1 MNFLPVIL
9 GTDVNAYGIARSV
22 HMAYGVKSL
31 CVGQGKLLMTNHS
44 KILKIQV
51 VEGLTAPENFADAL
65 IAVADEQLK
74 HYDKLILFAASDGY
88 AELVINNQE
97 RLKDYYALPFVQQDL
112 LQELILKENFYDL
125 AEEIGLD
132 HPATVKVNGTNYQKV
147 SCPFGFPMAV
157 KPSNSVK
164 YAEVDFEGKKKA
176 YIVKDEAELKE
187 VLAAVYSSDYQ
198 ETMLIQDFIPGPDS
212 NMRVLNAYVGKD
224 GKVQLMCLGHPYLE
238 DVTPILVGNYVAI
251 KSTANMEIYQKYQDF
266 LEKIGYHG
274 FANFDMKYDP
284 RDGKFKIFE
293 INLRPGRSSFYTTLA
308 GCNLM
313 QAAIEDLIFEKDV
326 PQTVYGDKEYLW
338 LGVPES
344 VVTTY
349 TEDPKLQAEAE
360 KLINEGNYGFTLIY
374 DEDKSLLRNQAVKK
388 YYAGYPERYQK
399 WFEKKGDA

>member
-1 MNFLPVIL
+1 MKFLPVIL

-51 VEGLTAPENFADAL
+51 VEDLTNPAVFAQAL
-65 IAVADEQLK
+65 IEVAQEQLK
-74 HYDKLILFAASDGY
+74 EYDKLILFAASDGY
-88 AELVINNQE
+88 AELVINHQDQ
-97 RLKDYYALPFVQQDL
+97 LKAYYQLPFVQQDL
-112 LQELILKENFYDL
+112 LQQLILKENFYDL
-125 AEEIGLD
+125 CEEVGLD
-132 HPATVKVNGTNYQKV
+132 HPATVKVNGGNYQQV
-147 SCPFGFPMAV
+147 SCPFGYPMAV

-164 YAEVDFEGKKKA
+164 YAEVDFPGKKKA
-176 YIVKDEAELKE
+176 YIVKDEQELTE
-187 VLAAVYSSDYQ
+187 VLAAVYGSDYQ
-198 ETMLIQDFIPGPDS
+198 ETMLIQDFIPGADS
-212 NMRVLNAYVGKD
+212 NMRVLNAYVGAN

-251 KSTANMEIYQKYQDF
+251 KAGGDMEIYQKYQAF
-266 LEKIGYHG
+266 LEKINYHG

-284 RDGKFKIFE
+284 REEKFKIFE

-308 GCNLM
+308 GSNLM
-313 QAAIEDLIFEKDV
+313 EAAIEDLIFNR
-326 PQTVYGDKEYLW
+326 PPTTTVYGEKEYLW

-344 VVTTY
+344 VVLDY
-349 TEDPKLQAEAE
+349 TEDASLKAEAQR
-360 KLINEGNYGFTLIY
+360 LINAGEYGFTLVY
-374 DEDKSLLRNQAVKK
+374 GEDKSLLRNQAVKK